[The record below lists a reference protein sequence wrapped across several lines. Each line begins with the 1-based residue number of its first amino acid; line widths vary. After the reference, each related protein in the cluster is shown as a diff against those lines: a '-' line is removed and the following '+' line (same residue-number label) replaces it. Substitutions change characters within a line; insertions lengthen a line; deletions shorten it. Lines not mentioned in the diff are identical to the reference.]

1 MNKGETI
8 SYAILKEVS
17 RYNFMEWLKEW
28 DISPNDFNI
37 FINAGVKAMNEE
49 QNNAN

>member
-1 MNKGETI
+1 MTKGEKI

-17 RYNFMEWLKEW
+17 RYNFIKWLKEW
-28 DISPNDFNI
+28 NISPNEFKT
-37 FINAGVKAMNEE
+37 FINAGVKAINEE